1 MTKVTTNYRSHFKL
15 IAVLPPCRFYPKWPL
30 KPLPRLMPCWE
41 INHTQRKSCVLED
54 ANLSEWW
61 CFKKMKKTRTMG
73 NIAFCSAVYST
84 TCMFSATLCFQY
96 VRISIL
102 RSTLCHVW
110 KKNLSIVAK
119 KKKTLH
125 RLLTANSSQTNYFY
139 RGGGWSWL
147 ERQVSAF
154 HRDQERLKDI
164 QLLSEQI
171 WL

>member
-1 MTKVTTNYRSHFKL
+1 MTKVTTNNRSHFKL

-110 KKNLSIVAK
+110 KKNLSIVTK
-119 KKKTLH
+119 KKHFIDCSLPIAH
-125 RLLTANSSQTNYFY
+125 RLIIFTEAEAEV
-139 RGGGWSWL
+139 GWSDRSLPSTETKRGWKISNCCQS
-147 ERQVSAF
+147 RFDSN
-154 HRDQERLKDI
+154 
-164 QLLSEQI
+164 
-171 WL
+171 